1 MGHVAPHASN
11 SGFRTRQPGE
21 MFMPALQNLALLL
34 LLFLGEQGSTGGMLK
49 DFAHTLVGLGGAF
62 EVFVSTN
69 LLADVFGL

>member
-1 MGHVAPHASN
+1 
-11 SGFRTRQPGE
+11 